1 MDVTRVTRQNN
12 EIYAKQEIKKLDK
25 RKEELRLEEQN
36 VKRQLEIN
44 EQKRVEKNRQ
54 MNRAGQNV
62 DKMA

>member
-25 RKEELRLEEQN
+25 RQEQLRQEERN
-36 VKRQLEIN
+36 VKQQLEIN
-44 EQKRVEKNRQ
+44 EQKRLEMNRQ